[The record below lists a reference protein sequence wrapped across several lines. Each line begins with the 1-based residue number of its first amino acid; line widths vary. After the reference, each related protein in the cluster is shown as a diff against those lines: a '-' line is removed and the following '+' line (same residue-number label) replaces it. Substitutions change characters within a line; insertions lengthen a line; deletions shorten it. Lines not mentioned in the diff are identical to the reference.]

1 MVNDPIAD
9 MLIQIKN
16 AGLAKRAA
24 IDLPFSRMKFD
35 VAKILV
41 KEGFISTAEKT
52 GIAPRIRLSITL
64 KYLDD
69 KSVMSDVKRISKP
82 GLRWYVDKKNLPRVL
97 GGMGIAII
105 STSRGI
111 MTDREARKMGV
122 GGEVLC
128 HVW

>member
-16 AGLAKRAA
+16 AGLAKRSA
-24 IDLPFSRMKFD
+24 IDLPFSRMKFE

-41 KEGFISTAEKT
+41 KEGFINTAEKT
-52 GIAPRIRLSITL
+52 GIAPRTRLSITL

-69 KSVMSDVKRISKP
+69 KSVMTDVKRISKP

-128 HVW
+128 HIW